1 MNQELKSTLSI
12 KKLDYIDAIRGLA
25 VLMVLFVHTLTFLSS
40 TNLNGY
46 FKIFAEQ
53 GRMGVQLFYMASA
66 FTLFYS
72 MSQRSKDEKFS
83 NFNFYIRRFFRIAP
97 MFYLA
102 IIYYFWQY
110 TNFPVPS
117 MEAANLGTFTMANLV
132 SHFAFLHGLSP
143 YWINTIVPGGWS
155 VGVEMMFY
163 LIVPAFYFTYKRF
176 GVKFLYI
183 ALTLSTTFSWIFSYT
198 IFLIKGLEMSQFWHA
213 FIYYNI
219 FNQLPVFILGM
230 ILYHNIS
237 HNITKKSGFKN
248 LFLENINIF
257 YIFIASIILFM
268 LSLFLNKIT
277 IGGIFAG
284 SMLMLTAVLGIFIIV
299 LAHFRLK
306 ILVNKFSIYIGKI
319 SYSMYLTHFAFLFII
334 PVIFSNH
341 FKYLDN
347 YFRPEI
353 IFIIY
358 FILLTFFTILLS
370 AVTYKYIE
378 KPGIIMGN
386 KIIAARKED

>member
-1 MNQELKSTLSI
+1 MQDI

-40 TNLNGY
+40 TNLNSY
-46 FKIFAEQ
+46 FKIFVGQ
-53 GRMGVQLFYMASA
+53 GCMGVQLFYMASA

-72 MSQRSKDEKFS
+72 MSQRSEGERFS

-110 TNFPVPS
+110 TNFPVS
-117 MEAANLGTFTMANLV
+117 SIEVANLGTFTMANLV
-132 SHFAFLHGLSP
+132 PHFTFLHGLSP

-155 VGVEMMFY
+155 IGVEMMFY

-176 GVKFLYI
+176 GIKFLHI
-183 ALTLSTTFSWIFSYT
+183 ALILATTFSWIFSYA
-198 IFLIKGLEMSQFWHA
+198 IFLIKGLEMNQYWYGFMY
-213 FIYYNI
+213 FNI

-237 HNITKKSGFKN
+237 HNITKEGSFKN
-248 LFLENINIF
+248 LFLANKNIF
-257 YIFIASIILFM
+257 YIFVGSIFLFI
-268 LSLFLNKIT
+268 LSLYLTKIT
-277 IGGIFAG
+277 TVGTFAG
-284 SMLMLTAVLGIFIIV
+284 SMLMLTSLLGIFIIL
-299 LAHFRLK
+299 LAHFRFK
-306 ILVNKFSIYIGKI
+306 IFVNRLFVYIGKI

-358 FILLTFFTILLS
+358 FILLTVFTILLS

>member
-1 MNQELKSTLSI
+1 MQDI
-12 KKLDYIDAIRGLA
+12 KKLGYIDAIRGIA

-40 TNLNGY
+40 TNLNSY
-46 FKIFAEQ
+46 FKIFVGQ

-72 MSQRSKDEKFS
+72 MAQRSEGERFS

-110 TNFPVPS
+110 TTFPAIS
-117 MEAANLGTFTMANLV
+117 MEATNLGTLTMANLA
-132 SHFAFLHGLSP
+132 SHFIFLHGLSP

-163 LIVPAFYFTYKRF
+163 LLVPAFYFTYKRF

-183 ALTLSTTFSWIFSYT
+183 ALTLSTTFSWIFSYA
-198 IFLIKGLEMSQFWHA
+198 IFLIKGLEMNQYWYGFMY
-213 FIYYNI
+213 FNI

-237 HNITKKSGFKN
+237 HNITKEGSFKN
-248 LFLENINIF
+248 LFLANKNIF
-257 YIFIASIILFM
+257 YIFVGSIFLFI
-268 LSLFLNKIT
+268 LSLYLTKIT
-277 IGGIFAG
+277 TVGTFAG
-284 SMLMLTAVLGIFIIV
+284 SMLMRTSLLGIFIIL
-299 LAHFRLK
+299 LAHFRFK
-306 ILVNKFSIYIGKI
+306 IFVNRLFVYIGKI

-358 FILLTFFTILLS
+358 FILLTVCTILLS

-386 KIIAARKED
+386 KIIERRNFKKR